1 MRLLRPVLSLT
12 AVTFAAA
19 NGYHLLNCAARLV
32 GLYALKDATRYDPAT
47 LDALIAEYST
57 HTAS

>member
-1 MRLLRPVLSLT
+1 MKRIISLA
-12 AVTFAAA
+12 AVTFAAS
-19 NGYHLLNCAARLV
+19 NGYHLLHVGARLM